1 MRNKIHSCM
10 AHRWNKT
17 KKKTVLRIRRGR
29 DQGRS
34 SRSCS
39 RERDRE
45 INGLIDV
52 QGTKIPSA
60 ALQTI
65 ESAAE
70 SEIGPK
76 RPFTLGDCRKS
87 LDFVVEI
94 IYAKGILRLYTFSI
108 VENPNCTRQA
118 FTSAGA

>member
-1 MRNKIHSCM
+1 
-10 AHRWNKT
+10 
-17 KKKTVLRIRRGR
+17 LRIRLGR

-52 QGTKIPSA
+52 VGTRIPSA

-65 ESAAE
+65 ESAAG
-70 SEIGPK
+70 SEIGPSVGK
-76 RPFTLGDCRKS
+76 D
-87 LDFVVEI
+87 
-94 IYAKGILRLYTFSI
+94 
-108 VENPNCTRQA
+108 
-118 FTSAGA
+118 